1 MLSDCTLT
9 SSVLIMIYGKFY
21 AVIAMVGIIVG
32 SYWVINW
39 QANRINSLTD
49 TNKKLTV
56 TLEEQKSINTDYQA
70 RIMRLNQL
78 DIQYTQELA
87 NAKNEISRL
96 RDISERHPER
106 VYIKA
111 ECPKS
116 KTTPS
121 TSLAYATTARPTD
134 TAIRNY
140 WLLRERIAESEQ
152 MIKGLQYYIK
162 IECLK

>member
-1 MLSDCTLT
+1 MK
-9 SSVLIMIYGKFY
+9 YGKLY
-21 AVIAMVGIIVG
+21 AVIVMVGIIVG
-32 SYWVINW
+32 GYWVINR
-39 QANRINSLTD
+39 QANRITTLTD

-56 TLEEQKSINTDYQA
+56 ALEEQKSINTDYQA

-116 KTTPS
+116 KTTS
-121 TSLAYATTARPTD
+121 ATRLAYATTARPTD

-152 MIKGLQYYIK
+152 MIKGLQDYIRV
-162 IECLK
+162 ECVN

>member
-1 MLSDCTLT
+1 MR
-9 SSVLIMIYGKFY
+9 YGKLY
-21 AVIAMVGIIVG
+21 AVIAIVGIIVS

-39 QANRINSLTD
+39 QANRITTLTD
-49 TNKKLTV
+49 INKELTIA
-56 TLEEQKSINTDYQA
+56 LEEQKSINADYQA

-116 KTTPS
+116 KTTPA

-140 WLLRERIAESEQ
+140 WLLRERIAESDQ
-152 MIKGLQYYIK
+152 MIKGLQDYIRQ
-162 IECLK
+162 ECVGD

>member
-1 MLSDCTLT
+1 MK
-9 SSVLIMIYGKFY
+9 YGKLY
-21 AVIAMVGIIVG
+21 AVITMVGIIVG
-32 SYWVINW
+32 GYWVINW

-49 TNKKLTV
+49 INKKLTV
-56 TLEEQKSINTDYQA
+56 ALEEQRSINTDYQA

-87 NAKNEISRL
+87 DAKNKISRL
-96 RDISERHPER
+96 RDISERNPER

-121 TSLAYATTARPTD
+121 TSLDDATTARLTD

-140 WLLRERIAESEQ
+140 WLLRERIAQSEQ
-152 MIKGLQYYIK
+152 MIKGLQDYIRA
-162 IECLK
+162 ECVN

>member
-1 MLSDCTLT
+1 MK
-9 SSVLIMIYGKFY
+9 YGKLY
-21 AVIAMVGIIVG
+21 AVIAMVGTIVG

-39 QANRINSLTD
+39 QANRINLLIEKNKELTI
-49 TNKKLTV
+49 

-152 MIKGLQYYIK
+152 MIKGLQDYIRQ
-162 IECLK
+162 ECVGD

>member
-1 MLSDCTLT
+1 MK
-9 SSVLIMIYGKFY
+9 YGKLY
-21 AVIAMVGIIVG
+21 AVITMVGIIVG

-56 TLEEQKSINTDYQA
+56 ALEEQRSINTDYQA

-87 NAKNEISRL
+87 DAKNKISRL

-121 TSLAYATTARPTD
+121 TSLAYTTTARPTD

-152 MIKGLQYYIK
+152 MIKGLQDYIRV
-162 IECLK
+162 ECVN

>member
-1 MLSDCTLT
+1 MK
-9 SSVLIMIYGKFY
+9 YGKLY
-21 AVIAMVGIIVG
+21 AIIALVGIIVG

-49 TNKKLTV
+49 TNKKLAV
-56 TLEEQKSINTDYQA
+56 ALEEQKSINTDYQA

-78 DIQYTQELA
+78 DIQYMQELA
-87 NAKNEISRL
+87 NAKNEISHL

-116 KTTPS
+116 TSDPA

-152 MIKGLQYYIK
+152 MIKGLQDYIRA
-162 IECLK
+162 ECVQ